1 MPSCE
6 SLMKDVN
13 IDKLFYRESTG
24 DYPPPPPPLL
34 PLSMLEA
41 RAANTPSR
49 SSFLADEIP
58 DGVDPSFLAA
68 LPEEMRAEVISEHL
82 R

>member
-1 MPSCE
+1 MSSCE
-6 SLMKDVN
+6 SLMKDVS
-13 IDKLFYRESTG
+13 IDNLFYRESTG